1 MSAPAAQRVRIPS
14 EIWIL
19 VGASFVIA
27 VGFGLIAPV
36 LPGFARSF
44 DVGATAAT
52 IVVSAFAFCRLVF
65 APAGGRLVQRLG
77 ERPLYLT
84 GLLVVAASS
93 FATAYAQTYW
103 QLLVF
108 RGVGGIGSTMFT
120 ISALALVVRL
130 APPTIRGRVS
140 SLWGSAFI
148 VGSMV
153 GPVIGGLISGWGMR
167 VPFVVYAVALVVAAL
182 VVGLGLGGARLRPPP
197 GEADRPVLTV
207 REALGDVAY
216 RAALACGVANGW
228 ANLGVRMA
236 VIPLLA
242 AAVLDRPWVAGAT
255 LTTAAAGTAITLQV
269 TGRLADRIG
278 RRPLIIAGM
287 VTSGLALGAL
297 GLSVLPGLQVGASLA
312 VLLGLSFVS
321 GVGAGFVNPAQQ
333 AVLADVVGQ
342 ERRGG
347 TVLSTYQMAT
357 DAGVIAGPVLI
368 GLVVDLVGFG
378 AALAVTGVV
387 ALLGGLVWL
396 WAPETLG
403 RDAVP
408 VESGPVSQ
416 PTGEPGSP

>member
-1 MSAPAAQRVRIPS
+1 MSAATHERVRIPS

-27 VGFGLIAPV
+27 VGFGLVSPV

-77 ERPLYLT
+77 ERPVYLT
-84 GLLVVAASS
+84 GLLVVAVSS
-93 FATAYAQTYW
+93 LATAFAQTYW

-108 RGVGGIGSTMFT
+108 RGLGGLGSTMFT
-120 ISALALVVRL
+120 ISAIALVVRL
-130 APPTIRGRVS
+130 APPSIRGRVS
-140 SLWGSAFI
+140 SLWGSSFI
-148 VGSMV
+148 IGSMV
-153 GPVIGGLISGWGMR
+153 GPVIGGLIAGWGMR
-167 VPFVVYAVALVVAAL
+167 VPFVVYAVALVLAAL
-182 VVGLGLGGARLRPPP
+182 VVGVGLGGARLRPPP

-207 REALGDVAY
+207 REALGDRAY

-242 AAVLDRPWVAGAT
+242 AAVRDETWVAGAT
-255 LTTAAAGTAITLQV
+255 LTTAALGTAVTLQV
-269 TGRLADRIG
+269 TGRLADRVG

-287 VTSGLALGAL
+287 ATSGVSLGML
-297 GLSVLPGLQVGASLA
+297 GLSLVPGLGQASSLA
-312 VLLGLSFVS
+312 VLLGLSLVS

-333 AVLADVVGQ
+333 AALADIVGQ
-342 ERRGG
+342 ERKGG

-357 DAGVIAGPVLI
+357 DVGVIVGPVLT

-378 AALAVTGVV
+378 TALATTGAVS
-387 ALLGGLVWL
+387 LLGALVWL
-396 WAPETLG
+396 RAPETLA
-403 RDAVP
+403 RTSDPAP
-408 VESGPVSQ
+408 RE
-416 PTGEPGSP
+416 

>member
-1 MSAPAAQRVRIPS
+1 MPS

-27 VGFGLIAPV
+27 VGFGLVSPV

-77 ERPLYLT
+77 ERPVYLT
-84 GLLVVAASS
+84 GLLVVAVSS
-93 FATAYAQTYW
+93 LATAFAQTYW

-108 RGVGGIGSTMFT
+108 RGLGGLGSTMFT
-120 ISALALVVRL
+120 ISAIALVVRL
-130 APPTIRGRVS
+130 APPSIRGRVS
-140 SLWGSAFI
+140 SLWGSSFI
-148 VGSMV
+148 IGSMV
-153 GPVIGGLISGWGMR
+153 GPVIGGLIAGWGMR
-167 VPFVVYAVALVVAAL
+167 VPFVVYAVALVLAAL
-182 VVGLGLGGARLRPPP
+182 VVGVGLGGARLRPPP
-197 GEADRPVLTV
+197 GDADRPVLTV
-207 REALGDVAY
+207 REALGDRAY

-242 AAVLDRPWVAGAT
+242 AAVRDETWVAGAT
-255 LTTAAAGTAITLQV
+255 LTTAALGTAVTLQI

-287 VTSGLALGAL
+287 TTSALSLGML
-297 GLSVLPGLQVGASLA
+297 GLSLLPGLGQASSLA
-312 VLLGLSFVS
+312 VLLGLSLVS

-333 AVLADVVGQ
+333 AALADIVGQ
-342 ERRGG
+342 ERKGG

-357 DAGVIAGPVLI
+357 DVGVIVGPVLT

-378 AALAVTGVV
+378 TALATTGAVS
-387 ALLGGLVWL
+387 LLGALVWL
-396 WAPETLG
+396 RAPETLA
-403 RDAVP
+403 RTSDPAP
-408 VESGPVSQ
+408 RE
-416 PTGEPGSP
+416 

>member
-1 MSAPAAQRVRIPS
+1 MSAATHERVRIPS

-27 VGFGLIAPV
+27 VGFGLVSPV

-77 ERPLYLT
+77 ERPVYLT
-84 GLLVVAASS
+84 GLLVVAVSS
-93 FATAYAQTYW
+93 LATAFAQTYW

-108 RGVGGIGSTMFT
+108 RGLGGLGSTMFT
-120 ISALALVVRL
+120 ISAIALVVRL
-130 APPTIRGRVS
+130 APPSIRGRVS
-140 SLWGSAFI
+140 SLWGSSFI
-148 VGSMV
+148 IGSMV
-153 GPVIGGLISGWGMR
+153 GPVIGGLIAGWGMR
-167 VPFVVYAVALVVAAL
+167 VPFVVYAVALVLAAL
-182 VVGLGLGGARLRPPP
+182 VVGVGLGGARLRPPP

-207 REALGDVAY
+207 REALGDRAY

-242 AAVLDRPWVAGAT
+242 AAVRDETWVAGAT
-255 LTTAAAGTAITLQV
+255 LTTAALGTAVTLQV

-287 VTSGLALGAL
+287 TTSAVSLGML
-297 GLSVLPGLQVGASLA
+297 GLSLLPGLGQASSLA
-312 VLLGLSFVS
+312 VLLGLSLVS

-333 AVLADVVGQ
+333 AALADIVGQ
-342 ERRGG
+342 ERKGG

-357 DAGVIAGPVLI
+357 DVGVIVGPVLT

-378 AALAVTGVV
+378 TALATTGAVS
-387 ALLGGLVWL
+387 LLGALVWL
-396 WAPETLG
+396 RAPETLA
-403 RDAVP
+403 RTSAP
-408 VESGPVSQ
+408 PPRE
-416 PTGEPGSP
+416 

>member
-1 MSAPAAQRVRIPS
+1 MSAVTERVRIPS

-27 VGFGLIAPV
+27 VGFGLVSPV

-52 IVVSAFAFCRLVF
+52 VVVSAFAFCRLVF
-65 APAGGRLVQRLG
+65 APVGGRLVQRLG
-77 ERPLYLT
+77 ERPVYLT
-84 GLLVVAASS
+84 GLLIVAVSS

-108 RGVGGIGSTMFT
+108 RGLGGVGSTMFT
-120 ISALALVVRL
+120 ISAIALVVRL

-140 SLWGSAFI
+140 SLWGSSFI
-148 VGSMV
+148 IGSML
-153 GPVIGGLISGWGMR
+153 GPVIGGLIAGWGMR
-167 VPFVVYAVALVVAAL
+167 LPFVVYAVALVVAAL

-207 REALGDVAY
+207 REALGDRAY

-242 AAVLDRPWVAGAT
+242 AAVLDQPWVAGAT
-255 LTTAAAGTAITLQV
+255 LTAAAMGTAITLQV
-269 TGRLADRIG
+269 TGRLADRVG
-278 RRPLIIAGM
+278 RRPLVIVGM
-287 VTSGLALGAL
+287 ATSGVSLGVL
-297 GLSVLPGLQVGASLA
+297 GLSLLPGLAVVTSLV

-333 AVLADVVGQ
+333 AAVADIVGQ
-342 ERRGG
+342 ERKGG

-357 DAGVIAGPVLI
+357 DVGVIVGPVLI
-368 GLVVDLVGFG
+368 GAVVDLVGFG
-378 AALAVTGVV
+378 AALAATGVV
-387 ALLGGLVWL
+387 SVLGAAVW
-396 WAPETLG
+396 WRAPETLN
-403 RDAVP
+403 RAAAA
-408 VESGPVSQ
+408 
-416 PTGEPGSP
+416 TRAPGSP

>member
-1 MSAPAAQRVRIPS
+1 MSAATHERVRIPS

-27 VGFGLIAPV
+27 VGFGLVSPV

-77 ERPLYLT
+77 ERPVYLT
-84 GLLVVAASS
+84 GLLVVAVSS
-93 FATAYAQTYW
+93 LATAFAQTYW

-108 RGVGGIGSTMFT
+108 RGLGGLGSTMFT
-120 ISALALVVRL
+120 ISAIALVVRL
-130 APPTIRGRVS
+130 APPSIRGRVS
-140 SLWGSAFI
+140 SLWGSSFI
-148 VGSMV
+148 IGSMV
-153 GPVIGGLISGWGMR
+153 GPVIGGLIAGWGMR
-167 VPFVVYAVALVVAAL
+167 VPFVVYAVALVLAVL
-182 VVGLGLGGARLRPPP
+182 VVGVGLGGARLRPPP

-207 REALGDVAY
+207 REALGDRAY

-242 AAVLDRPWVAGAT
+242 AAVRDETWVAGAT
-255 LTTAAAGTAITLQV
+255 LTTAALGTAVTLQI

-287 VTSGLALGAL
+287 TTSALSLGML
-297 GLSVLPGLQVGASLA
+297 GLSLLPGLGQASSLA
-312 VLLGLSFVS
+312 VLLGLSLVS

-333 AVLADVVGQ
+333 AALADIVGQ
-342 ERRGG
+342 ERKGG

-357 DAGVIAGPVLI
+357 DVGVIVGPVLT

-378 AALAVTGVV
+378 TALATTGAVS
-387 ALLGGLVWL
+387 LLGALVWL
-396 WAPETLG
+396 RAPETLA
-403 RDAVP
+403 RTSAP
-408 VESGPVSQ
+408 PPRE
-416 PTGEPGSP
+416 

>member
-1 MSAPAAQRVRIPS
+1 MSAATHERVRIPS

-27 VGFGLIAPV
+27 VGFGLVSPV

-77 ERPLYLT
+77 ERPVYLT
-84 GLLVVAASS
+84 GLLVVAVSS
-93 FATAYAQTYW
+93 LATAFAQTYW

-108 RGVGGIGSTMFT
+108 RGLGGLGSTMFT
-120 ISALALVVRL
+120 ISAIALVVRL
-130 APPTIRGRVS
+130 APPSIRGRVS
-140 SLWGSAFI
+140 SLWGSSFI
-148 VGSMV
+148 IGSMV
-153 GPVIGGLISGWGMR
+153 GPVIGGLIAGWGMR
-167 VPFVVYAVALVVAAL
+167 VPFVVYAVALVLAAL
-182 VVGLGLGGARLRPPP
+182 VVGVGLGGARLRPPP

-207 REALGDVAY
+207 REALGDRAY

-242 AAVLDRPWVAGAT
+242 AAVRDETWVAGAT
-255 LTTAAAGTAITLQV
+255 LTTAALGTAVTLQI

-287 VTSGLALGAL
+287 TTSALSLGML
-297 GLSVLPGLQVGASLA
+297 GLSLLPGLGQASSLA
-312 VLLGLSFVS
+312 VLLGLSLVS

-333 AVLADVVGQ
+333 AALADIVGQ
-342 ERRGG
+342 ERKGG

-357 DAGVIAGPVLI
+357 DVGVIVGPVLT

-378 AALAVTGVV
+378 TALATTGAVS
-387 ALLGGLVWL
+387 LLGALVWL
-396 WAPETLG
+396 RAPETLA
-403 RDAVP
+403 RTSAP
-408 VESGPVSQ
+408 PPRE
-416 PTGEPGSP
+416 

>member
-1 MSAPAAQRVRIPS
+1 MSAATAERVRIPS

-27 VGFGLIAPV
+27 VGFGLVSPV

-52 IVVSAFAFCRLVF
+52 VVVSAFAFCRLIF
-65 APAGGRLVQRLG
+65 APAGGALVQRLG
-77 ERPLYLT
+77 ERPVYLT
-84 GLLVVAASS
+84 GLLVVAVSS
-93 FATAYAQTYW
+93 VATGFAQTYW

-108 RGVGGIGSTMFT
+108 RGLGGLGSTMFT
-120 ISALALVVRL
+120 ISAIALVVRL

-140 SLWGSAFI
+140 SLWGSSFI
-148 VGSMV
+148 IGSMV
-153 GPVIGGLISGWGMR
+153 GPVIGGLLAGWGMR
-167 VPFVVYAVALVVAAL
+167 LPFFVYAVALVLAAL
-182 VVGLGLGGARLRPPP
+182 VVAVGLGGARLRPPP
-197 GEADRPVLTV
+197 EDAGRPSLTV
-207 REALGDVAY
+207 REALGDRAY

-242 AAVLDRPWVAGAT
+242 AAVLDQPWVAGAT
-255 LTTAAAGTAITLQV
+255 LTTAALGTAITLQI

-287 VTSGLALGAL
+287 LTSGLSLGVL
-297 GLSVLPGLQVGASLA
+297 GLSLLPGLDVTASLA

-333 AVLADVVGQ
+333 AALADIVGQ
-342 ERRGG
+342 ERKGG

-357 DAGVIAGPVLI
+357 DVGVIVGPVLI
-368 GLVVDLVGFG
+368 GAVVDLVGFG

-387 ALLGGLVWL
+387 SVLGALVWL
-396 WAPETLG
+396 GAPETLG
-403 RDAVP
+403 RSVHASP
-408 VESGPVSQ
+408 G
-416 PTGEPGSP
+416 PGSP

>member
-1 MSAPAAQRVRIPS
+1 MSAPTAERVRIPS

-27 VGFGLIAPV
+27 VGFGLVSPV

-77 ERPLYLT
+77 ERPVYLT
-84 GLLVVAASS
+84 GLMVVAVSS
-93 FATAYAQTYW
+93 LATAFAQSYW

-108 RGVGGIGSTMFT
+108 RGLGGLGSTMFT
-120 ISALALVVRL
+120 ISAIALVVGL
-130 APPTIRGRVS
+130 APPGIRGRVS
-140 SLWGSAFI
+140 SLWGSSFI
-148 VGSMV
+148 IGSMV
-153 GPVIGGLISGWGMR
+153 GPVIGGLIAQWGMR

-182 VVGLGLGGARLRPPP
+182 VVAVGLGGARLRPPP

-207 REALGDVAY
+207 REALGEKAY

-242 AAVLDRPWVAGAT
+242 AAVRDETWVAGAT
-255 LTTAAAGTAITLQV
+255 LTTAALGTAITLQV
-269 TGRLADRIG
+269 TGRLADRVG

-287 VTSGLALGAL
+287 VTSGVSLGML
-297 GLSVLPGLQVGASLA
+297 GLSLLPGLGAASSLA
-312 VLLGLSFVS
+312 VLLGLSLVS

-333 AVLADVVGQ
+333 AAIADIVGQ
-342 ERRGG
+342 ERNGG

-357 DAGVIAGPVLI
+357 DSGVIVGPVLT

-378 AALAVTGVV
+378 PALATTGAVS
-387 ALLGGLVWL
+387 LLGALIWL
-396 WAPETLG
+396 RAPETL
-403 RDAVP
+403 AP
-408 VESGPVSQ
+408 ATQ
-416 PTGEPGSP
+416 PPTAASTP

>member
-1 MSAPAAQRVRIPS
+1 MSAATAERVRIPS

-27 VGFGLIAPV
+27 VGFGLVSPV

-52 IVVSAFAFCRLVF
+52 VVVSAFAFCRLIF
-65 APAGGRLVQRLG
+65 APAGGALVQRLG
-77 ERPLYLT
+77 ERPVYLT
-84 GLLVVAASS
+84 GLLVVAVSS
-93 FATAYAQTYW
+93 VATGFAQTYW

-108 RGVGGIGSTMFT
+108 RGLGGLGSTMFT
-120 ISALALVVRL
+120 ISAIALVVRL

-140 SLWGSAFI
+140 SLWGSSFI
-148 VGSMV
+148 IGSMV
-153 GPVIGGLISGWGMR
+153 GPVIGGLLAGWGMR
-167 VPFVVYAVALVVAAL
+167 LPFFVYAVALVLAAL
-182 VVGLGLGGARLRPPP
+182 VVAVGLGGARLRPPP
-197 GEADRPVLTV
+197 EDAGRPSLTV
-207 REALGDVAY
+207 REALGDRAY

-242 AAVLDRPWVAGAT
+242 AAVLDEPWVAGAT
-255 LTTAAAGTAITLQV
+255 LTTAALGTAITLQI

-287 VTSGLALGAL
+287 LTSGLSLGVL
-297 GLSVLPGLQVGASLA
+297 GLSLLPGLDVTASLA

-321 GVGAGFVNPAQQ
+321 GIGAGFVNPAQQ
-333 AVLADVVGQ
+333 AALADIVGQ
-342 ERRGG
+342 ERKGG

-357 DAGVIAGPVLI
+357 DVGVIVGPVLI
-368 GLVVDLVGFG
+368 GAVVDLVGFG

-387 ALLGGLVWL
+387 SVLGALVWL
-396 WAPETLG
+396 GAPETLG
-403 RDAVP
+403 RAVHASP
-408 VESGPVSQ
+408 A
-416 PTGEPGSP
+416 PGSP

>member
-1 MSAPAAQRVRIPS
+1 MSAATAERVRIPS

-27 VGFGLIAPV
+27 VGFGLVSPV

-52 IVVSAFAFCRLVF
+52 VVVSAFAFCRLIF
-65 APAGGRLVQRLG
+65 APAGGALVQRLG
-77 ERPLYLT
+77 ERPVYLT

-93 FATAYAQTYW
+93 VATGFAQTYW

-108 RGVGGIGSTMFT
+108 RGLGGLGSTMFT
-120 ISALALVVRL
+120 ISAIALVVRL

-140 SLWGSAFI
+140 SLWGSSFI
-148 VGSMV
+148 IGSMV
-153 GPVIGGLISGWGMR
+153 GPVIGGLLAGWGMR
-167 VPFVVYAVALVVAAL
+167 LPFFVYAVALVLAAL
-182 VVGLGLGGARLRPPP
+182 VVAVGLGGARLRPPP
-197 GEADRPVLTV
+197 EDAGRPSLTV
-207 REALGDVAY
+207 REALGDRAY

-242 AAVLDRPWVAGAT
+242 AAVLDEPWVAGAT
-255 LTTAAAGTAITLQV
+255 LTTAALGTAITLQV
-269 TGRLADRIG
+269 TGRLADRVG

-287 VTSGLALGAL
+287 VTSGLSLGVL
-297 GLSVLPGLQVGASLA
+297 GLSLLPGLDVTASLT

-333 AVLADVVGQ
+333 AALADIVGQ
-342 ERRGG
+342 ERKGG

-357 DAGVIAGPVLI
+357 DVGVIVGPVLI
-368 GLVVDLVGFG
+368 GAVVDLVGFG

-387 ALLGGLVWL
+387 SVLGALVWL
-396 WAPETLG
+396 GAPETLG
-403 RDAVP
+403 RAVHASP
-408 VESGPVSQ
+408 G
-416 PTGEPGSP
+416 PGSP